1 MRIKITSDS
10 TCDLSNELIEK
21 NNIRIIPLSITY
33 GAEAYKDGVDITPDD
48 IFRRVESGGSIG
60 STAAVNV
67 QEYVDIFTE
76 LLKDYDAIIHFT
88 ISSDMSS
95 CYQNACIAAQNLS
108 NVYVIDSLN
117 LSTGIGHLVLDAAE
131 LAGEG
136 KQPEEIVR
144 IIENKRE
151 KLDVSFVLS
160 TLEYLSKGGRC
171 SAVAAFGANLL
182 KIRPC
187 IEVKN
192 GKMGVGKKY
201 RGSFEKC
208 LTQYVQDKLENKE
221 SLDLK
226 RIFITD
232 SGVPEEVRLA
242 VREQVLSIAP
252 FEEVIH
258 TRAGCTVSNHCG
270 PGTLGIL
277 FYRK

>member
-1 MRIKITSDS
+1 MKIKITSDS

-48 IFRRVESGGSIG
+48 IFRRVESGGGIG

-151 KLDVSFVLS
+151 KLDVSFVIS